1 MPGQTLAQLVR
12 AKYPGAYEGISDQ
25 ALESLVRQKYPGIY
39 DAVPSTPPVSAEDF
53 TPKGPEGLALG
64 RFAANAWSM
73 VNPIEAVK
81 GIASAVAHPI
91 DTVSGLVSAQGAQFG
106 KAAEAAKRGGWSGA
120 SQALGHAAA
129 GILPIVG
136 PAAANVGEQIGSG
149 DVAGGLGAGAGLV
162 GGVLTPGAV
171 RRYAPESIRTPVM
184 AALDPIE
191 AAAVEAGKRAGVVMD
206 AATATGNRFV
216 RAVQHIADRSLGGS
230 MIAERAAAKQAEG
243 LATMGEQLA
252 AKANARPKSL
262 AEIAAE
268 QGEYLHGSSAE
279 FSQFKQG
286 PHKAIY
292 LSNAEATGR
301 KTQAEHIAGGPF
313 GGQLYAV
320 KVDASKLKTF
330 NPLNDATARQIYEKL
345 YPGQPAKQWVEYPD
359 MPEVIA
365 AAEPHGYNDFRV
377 REPAVQG
384 FSRAITDPTALKI
397 TARVE
402 KGADGSFTRLTPG
415 KPVTIEQAGEGIQGA
430 LRGKIGRHRG
440 EANTAYE
447 RLREIE
453 ADPANQRA
461 IDIEP
466 RAGTAAAA
474 QGRPMPSGRR
484 FAPEGAST
492 EQLWQGVLGDAR
504 RNGFKGSADDLKV
517 EFMDRLRSARELG
530 KETAEAAG
538 EVSGKALLDEIRR
551 LGGIRPFTKEL
562 VGQTTVKNRGDFASI
577 VESFGAKGGWSQRGG
592 ASIFRKDG
600 LAFDDL
606 IQQLGEHPHWK
617 NIIQNERDL
626 FDALDDIA
634 RQGPEAAGSADF
646 EHLLRG
652 AHGIE
657 PGAKWWEGSAAAKSE
672 TMGLPVDL
680 RPAKEALAPIYQ
692 ELMREAEITPPM
704 GGKGRALATLDRL
717 MKGPDDA
724 PLSVVDGALSDLKKL
739 SRPDAQGM
747 RTAGA
752 GAAAQAVKQLDDWVK
767 VTAENA
773 GPEALSA
780 LEAGRAATV
789 AKYDTAGILKAL
801 EGNRKAPVRVAGKLL
816 AAQDTAVD
824 QLRQVAKHA
833 PQELPK
839 LGRAFLDRLLERAT
853 AEGGFKH
860 ADAIASKWEKLGA
873 ETKRLLYRDPAHIA
887 ELDKFFRL
895 ARMTAK
901 SANPS
906 GTAHTLAAGHAITEA
921 AGLVTGT
928 IAPMTAAVTIA
939 GPAALSKLL
948 HSPAGVRLLTE
959 GYRIPLRNAAR
970 RSAWAAQVA
979 ALVEQ
984 LPEQANAENVMSDEG
999 GNH

>member
-53 TPKGPEGLALG
+53 TPKGPEGSALG

-91 DTVSGLVSAQGAQFG
+91 DTATGLIQAQGAQFG

-171 RRYAPESIRTPVM
+171 NRYVPESIRTPVM

-191 AAAVEAGKRAGVVMD
+191 AAAVEAGKLAGVVMD

-216 RAVQHIADRSLGGS
+216 RAAQHIVDRSLGGS

-252 AKANARPKSL
+252 AK
-262 AEIAAE
+262 
-268 QGEYLHGSSAE
+268 
-279 FSQFKQG
+279 
-286 PHKAIY
+286 
-292 LSNAEATGR
+292 
-301 KTQAEHIAGGPF
+301 
-313 GGQLYAV
+313 
-320 KVDASKLKTF
+320 
-330 NPLNDATARQIYEKL
+330 
-345 YPGQPAKQWVEYPD
+345 
-359 MPEVIA
+359 
-365 AAEPHGYNDFRV
+365 GY
-377 REPAVQG
+377 
-384 FSRAITDPTALKI
+384 RA
-397 TARVE
+397 
-402 KGADGSFTRLTPG
+402 
-415 KPVTIEQAGEGIQGA
+415 PVTVEQAGEGIQAA

-461 IDIEP
+461 IAIEP
-466 RAGTAAAA
+466 QLGTSAAA

-504 RNGFKGSADDLKV
+504 RNGFKGSADDLKL

-906 GTAHTLAAGHAITEA
+906 GTAHTYAAGHAIAEGTA
-921 AGLVTGT
+921 LLAGT
-928 IAPMTAAVTIA
+928 IEPMTAAATIA

-970 RSAWAAQVA
+970 RSAWAAEVA